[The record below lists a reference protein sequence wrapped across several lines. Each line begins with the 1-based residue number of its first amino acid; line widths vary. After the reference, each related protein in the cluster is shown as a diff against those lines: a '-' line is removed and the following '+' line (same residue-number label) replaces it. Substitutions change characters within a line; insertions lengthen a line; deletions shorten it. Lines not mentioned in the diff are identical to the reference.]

1 MPRNDSNAPLG
12 AADTRS
18 LSKIKVAG
26 YLLLARCADCC
37 GEYAVAVDHA
47 LSVFHQLLPC
57 VARGLH
63 LPTERGRH
71 IYLSDNNGRI
81 GVGFDHPGVIFVACS
96 FLDRLS
102 MELECLSIA
111 TTVTAAEPV
120 AQQLARGFASYF
132 RLPVAH

>member
-1 MPRNDSNAPLG
+1 
-12 AADTRS
+12 
-18 LSKIKVAG
+18 LSKIKVAR

-47 LSVFHQLLPC
+47 LSVFHQLLPR

-71 IYLSDNNGRI
+71 IYLSDNNSRI

-96 FLDRLS
+96 FLDCLS
-102 MELECLSIA
+102 MELECRSIA
-111 TTVTAAEPV
+111 ITVTAAKPV
-120 AQQLARGFASYF
+120 AQQLARGPASYF

>member
-1 MPRNDSNAPLG
+1 MPWNDTP
-12 AADTRS
+12 RR
-18 LSKIKVAG
+18 LSKIKVAR
-26 YLLLARCADCC
+26 YLLLARCANCC
-37 GEYAVAVDHA
+37 GEYAVAVDHP
-47 LSVFHQLLPC
+47 LGVFHQLLSC

-81 GVGFDHPGVIFVACS
+81 SVGFDHPGVIFVACS

-111 TTVTAAEPV
+111 TTVTAAEPI
-120 AQQLARGFASYF
+120 AQQLARGSASYF